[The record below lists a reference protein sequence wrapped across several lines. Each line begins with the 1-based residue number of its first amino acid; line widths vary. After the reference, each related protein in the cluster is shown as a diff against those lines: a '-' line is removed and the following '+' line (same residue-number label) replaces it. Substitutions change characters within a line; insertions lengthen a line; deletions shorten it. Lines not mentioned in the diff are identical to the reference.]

1 MTIYTANEHDIPAII
16 QLAEVT
22 WNETYRHIISE
33 EQIQYMLQLF
43 YNKDAL
49 LQQMRSP
56 DHHFWIFQ
64 HDGEIRAY
72 VHCIEDALDTNIL
85 KISKLY
91 VLPKFQGL
99 GIGKILLMHI
109 ENESHSLKRNRIL
122 LNVNRQNPAKEFY
135 LKNGFEILQEIDIP
149 LGKFW
154 LNDFVM
160 EKKLA

>member
-1 MTIYTANEHDIPAII
+1 MTINTANEHDIPAII

-43 YNKDAL
+43 YRKDTL

-56 DHHFWIFQ
+56 GHHFWILQ

-72 VHCIEDALDTNIL
+72 VHCIEDALDTNIF

-91 VLPKFQGL
+91 VLPKYQGL
-99 GIGKILLMHI
+99 GVGKLLLMHI
-109 ENESHSLKRNRIL
+109 ENESYSLKRNRIL